1 LSAASTVRLELSP
14 CPVLAAA
21 ILGMHLA
28 AAGCVLLAYPR
39 LEGVAL
45 AVLLVALGAAAAS
58 SRALLLGRRAPRALE
73 IAPSGQAR
81 LVRADGLQAP
91 ARPVRGIGITRWW
104 VVLRLGS
111 PGRGG
116 FLVSAG
122 MLPSE
127 PFRRLRLW
135 ALWERAPGVA
145 PGQLPG

>member
-1 LSAASTVRLELSP
+1 MPLRLELSP
-14 CPVLAAA
+14 CPALAAV
-21 ILGMHLA
+21 ILGMHVVA
-28 AAGCVLLAYPR
+28 AACVLLAYPR
-39 LEGVAL
+39 LEGAVL
-45 AVLLVALGAAAAS
+45 AVLLVALGAVAAC
-58 SRALLLGRRAPRALE
+58 SRALLLGRRAPRSLE
-73 IAPSGQAR
+73 IAPSGEAR
-81 LVRADGLQAP
+81 LVRADGRQAL
-91 ARPVRGIGITRWW
+91 ARPVRGIGVTRWW

>member
-1 LSAASTVRLELSP
+1 VIVSMHV
-14 CPVLAAA
+14 AAA
-21 ILGMHLA
+21 ACL
-28 AAGCVLLAYPR
+28 LLAYPR
-39 LEGVAL
+39 LEGAAL
-45 AVLLVALGAAAAS
+45 AALLVALGVAAAS
-58 SRALLLGRRAPRALE
+58 SRALLLGRRAPRVIE
-73 IAPSGQAR
+73 IAPSGEAR
-81 LVRADGLQAP
+81 LVRADGRHAP
-91 ARPVRGIGITRWW
+91 ARPVRGIGVTRWW
-104 VVLRLGS
+104 VVLRLGT